1 MENHS
6 IEGVRHVFV
15 ELHYHLPKK
24 PMVHMLWAAFEEQQG
39 KNEEI
44 QLTFWDLSY
53 FGIKIEGLSLGT
65 GVKQRSGKLFSL
77 FSIKGQIVNVL
88 ALQAIWSLS

>member
-6 IEGVRHVFV
+6 IEGVRHVFSRACTI
-15 ELHYHLPKK
+15 HLPKK

-44 QLTFWDLSY
+44 QLICWDLSY
-53 FGIKIEGLSLGT
+53 FGIKI
-65 GVKQRSGKLFSL
+65 
-77 FSIKGQIVNVL
+77 
-88 ALQAIWSLS
+88 